1 MAETGQPFALSEVN
15 IIIQSKYQASGV
27 LDKLTTG
34 QNLTAI
40 PDKSFFCVNFFFLFE
55 RTCILDSFQVNRN
68 GTDKLAGKKKP
79 TVAGNKSRQI
89 THFCILQDPF
99 DWELVLQEST
109 CSTRDL
115 GSIPGE
121 EDSWKGAC
129 QTTLVFLPRESP
141 WTEDPAGHQSKGSL
155 VHGVVKC

>member
-15 IIIQSKYQASGV
+15 IIIQSKYQASGI

-40 PDKSFFCVNFFFLFE
+40 PDKSFFCVNFFFFLFE

-68 GTDKLAGKKKP
+68 GTDKLAGEKKP

-89 THFCILQDPF
+89 THFLYTSRPI
-99 DWELVLQEST
+99 
-109 CSTRDL
+109 
-115 GSIPGE
+115 
-121 EDSWKGAC
+121 
-129 QTTLVFLPRESP
+129 
-141 WTEDPAGHQSKGSL
+141 
-155 VHGVVKC
+155 